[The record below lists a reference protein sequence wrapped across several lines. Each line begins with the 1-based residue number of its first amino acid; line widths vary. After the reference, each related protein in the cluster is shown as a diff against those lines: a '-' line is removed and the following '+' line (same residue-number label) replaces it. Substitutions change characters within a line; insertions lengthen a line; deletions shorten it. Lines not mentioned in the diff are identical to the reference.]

1 MSSLWPARLSPQAAK
16 ILTELPPHA
25 VEMLR
30 DVLDIAG
37 RDPWTWPPMD
47 AGDVEGE
54 DVRAAAVGQL
64 KRPQK
69 ALRAALEEETARD
82 WQPGV
87 RARVREQAASSGGL
101 LIEARA
107 RFGFRAA
114 LGSTDDPRIRLVTQ
128 TVSPDHAGRIL
139 AARERGAT
147 EAELH
152 GLVAEALGYAYFQKF
167 GERAQ
172 GPEVVFSNVEYIDF
186 RF

>member
-1 MSSLWPARLSPQAAK
+1 MAAG
-16 ILTELPPHA
+16 LGTSRRTVQRYA
-25 VEMLR
+25 
-30 DVLDIAG
+30 AG
-37 RDPWTWPPMD
+37 K
-47 AGDVEGE
+47 
-54 DVRAAAVGQL
+54 L

-128 TVSPDHAGRIL
+128 TVSPDHAGRIR